1 MDFVNVALRIKP
13 LDKNDVSNE
22 NPHSACLKIISKE
35 PAIVLATDR
44 LKTYDFDNI
53 FTEDDDQKT
62 VYQRCV
68 KPLIKYVKEG
78 YNCTVFAYGQSGTG
92 KTYTMGT
99 DPQVKDQDQLGL
111 IPRTLNEF
119 FEYNQNENLESEILL
134 SFIEIYKEK
143 VFDLLQNGKKQALLV
158 KGLNVEGF
166 RREKVFNLGEATHFL
181 DMGNK
186 NRHTAGTRQNAQSS
200 RSHAI
205 FTIYCKVKHSGHET
219 YAKLNLVDLAG
230 CESVKK
236 TGNKGSTFD
245 EGVNINKGL
254 LYIGQ
259 VMTALA
265 DNSSYVPYRHSII
278 TSILQD
284 SLNKNNFVSLIACV
298 SNCQE
303 DTTETIQTLE
313 FAARVKKVKSKPE
326 VNKVVSQFKKENPV
340 LFQNVRSCGTPF
352 KRPQTP
358 MKTPAKYPRT
368 ILMPLLSNAEQSI
381 GSMAS
386 DQSSSLKSFGASTL
400 STLSEASDIQQ
411 TLSPV
416 IQKYIGKM
424 ENSIMK
430 MEDSLMKKMEESLVQ
445 KMEAIVKSTP
455 YANWSTLQTEMRKMR
470 TEIAQISTQSR
481 KKVTSSPIGDR
492 MSRAK
497 KVLSYGTPTDNSPNS
512 DNSKDL
518 AANSFKVP
526 DLPIGKKT
534 DKVSARRTL
543 SISPIEPDELRRS
556 VRLSMKRIIED
567 CDAADITH
575 DAKRRRVSSSTDVSS
590 SSANSR
596 LMTSKEEVS
605 KTISN
610 ASVCHAPI
618 RRSIRLALKKTVK
631 ESFEDDDPTLE
642 SSYLRIGYTSV
653 LENTFK
659 QKIQHT
665 GKQTAPTRKRK
676 NETSEDVNKNIAL
689 DVKATPA
696 GTRLLKK
703 QKNDSPYT
711 AHTKEVFT
719 KLTKGGQKDLEKL
732 HYVGT
737 KTAEHILSFRKLRG
751 PIKKISDLKEIFGPK
766 KFDIFVKK
774 NFLKVELL

>member
-1 MDFVNVALRIKP
+1 FQV
-13 LDKNDVSNE
+13 
-22 NPHSACLKIISKE
+22 
-35 PAIVLATDR
+35 VLAIDR
-44 LKTYDFDNI
+44 LKTYDFDDI
-53 FTEDDDQKT
+53 FTEDDDQRT
-62 VYQRCV
+62 VYDHCV
-68 KPLIKYVKEG
+68 KPLIKYAKEG

-92 KTYTMGT
+92 KTYTIGT
-99 DPQVKDQDQLGL
+99 NPQVKDQNQLGL

-166 RREKVFNLGEATHFL
+166 RKEKVFNLGEATHFL
-181 DMGNK
+181 DLGNK
-186 NRHTAGTRQNAQSS
+186 NRHTAGTKLNAQSS

-205 FTIYCKVKHSGHET
+205 FTIYCKVKHSDHET
-219 YAKLNLVDLAG
+219 CAKLNLVDLAG

-265 DNSSYVPYRHSII
+265 DNSSYIPYRHSII

-313 FAARVKKVKSKPE
+313 FAARVKRVKSKPE
-326 VNKVVSQFKKENPV
+326 VNRVVSQYKKENPV
-340 LFQNVRSCGTPF
+340 LFQNARTCGTPF

-358 MKTPAKYPRT
+358 MKTPAKYSRT
-368 ILMPLLSNAEQSI
+368 VLMPLSSNAEQSR

-386 DQSSSLKSFGASTL
+386 DQSSSLKSFGVSTL
-400 STLSEASDIQQ
+400 STLSEASDVHQ
-411 TLSPV
+411 TISPV
-416 IQKYIGKM
+416 IQKYIG
-424 ENSIMK
+424 K
-430 MEDSLMKKMEESLVQ
+430 MEDSLMKKMEESLV
-445 KMEAIVKSTP
+445 KTMEAIVKSTP
-455 YANWSTLQTEMRKMR
+455 YANWSILQTEMRKMR

-492 MSRAK
+492 MSKAK
-497 KVLSYGTPTDNSPNS
+497 KVLSYGTPTDNSPK
-512 DNSKDL
+512 SKDQ

-526 DLPIGKKT
+526 DLPIDRNVTG
-534 DKVSARRTL
+534 DNARRSL
-543 SISPIEPDELRRS
+543 SISPIEPDQPRRS
-556 VRLSMKRIIED
+556 IRLSMKRINED
-567 CDAADITH
+567 CDADDVAH
-575 DAKRRRVSSSTDVSS
+575 DAKRRRVASSADVSC
-590 SSANSR
+590 ANSR
-596 LMTSKEEVS
+596 LMTSRSEVS
-605 KTISN
+605 KTITN
-610 ASVCHAPI
+610 ASVCHAPV
-618 RRSIRLALKKTVK
+618 RRSIRLALKKTGK

-642 SSYLRIGYTSV
+642 SSYLKIGYTSV
-653 LENTFK
+653 LGNTFK
-659 QKIQHT
+659 QKNLHLE
-665 GKQTAPTRKRK
+665 KPTTRIRKKK
-676 NETSEDVNKNIAL
+676 NETNEDVNKNVGL
-689 DVKATPA
+689 NVKATPA

-703 QKNDSPYT
+703 QTNDSPYT
-711 AHTKEVFT
+711 AHTKQVFT
-719 KLTKGGQKDLEKL
+719 NLTKGGQKDLEKL

-737 KTAEHILSFRKLRG
+737 KTAEHILSFRKLKG
-751 PIKKISDLKEIFGPK
+751 PIKKISDLQEIFGPK
-766 KFDIFVKK
+766 KFDTFVKK